1 MKKVLILFGGNSYEH
16 EISCRSVNFIIKN
29 IDVNLFDYELVGIDK
44 NNEWFKVDKNNIIDI
59 NWKNYIINK
68 IKNIIEYSKQFDKV
82 FSIIHGNSSEDGKL
96 QSLFELNKI
105 NYVGCNSYSSLICY
119 DKYLTKLVVGN
130 NVLQVPYVYYSESID
145 LENIEYP
152 VIIKPCKSGSSIGI
166 NVAYDKKQLLEFIKV
181 ANNYDNNLII
191 EKYIKNRRELECAI
205 LEKGNELI
213 VSDVGEIITDK
224 WYDYEAKYKNNTDTV
239 ISNIDNN
246 IKELVK
252 YNSEKLFKLLRCKD
266 FARIDFLYD
275 VDEDKL
281 YFNEINTI
289 PGFTE
294 ISMYPRLINNS
305 GIDYKDLITILLSN

>member
-68 IKNIIEYSKQFDKV
+68 INNIIEYSKQFDKV
-82 FSIIHGNSSEDGKL
+82 FSIIHGNSSEDRKL

-130 NVLQVPYVYYSESID
+130 NVLQVPYIYYSELID
-145 LENIEYP
+145 LEKIEYP

-181 ANNYDNNLII
+181 ANDYDKNIII

-305 GIDYKDLITILLSN
+305 GIDYKDLITILLFN